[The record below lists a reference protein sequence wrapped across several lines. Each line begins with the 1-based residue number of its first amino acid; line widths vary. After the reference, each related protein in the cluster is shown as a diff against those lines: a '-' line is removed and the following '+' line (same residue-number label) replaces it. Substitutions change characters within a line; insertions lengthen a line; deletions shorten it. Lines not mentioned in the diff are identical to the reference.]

1 VKSVNFAHSAFT
13 IQNGFPIGH
22 AMRDQSKRMT
32 ILHAL
37 RGEFKIG
44 NKKMLFCFLRCR
56 IQNNR
61 ARGYT
66 VTVDM

>member
-1 VKSVNFAHSAFT
+1 
-13 IQNGFPIGH
+13 
-22 AMRDQSKRMT
+22 MRDQSKRMT